1 MAEPLDHQYF
11 NWLCAKVMYDEP
23 GRTFDLMRI
32 LHGTEF
38 LWQVPGDENRSD
50 DGKDLRYRFA
60 IEAGI
65 PNFDN
70 TDPLGC
76 SVLEMLI
83 AFADRAEF
91 QTDTPLKTW
100 FWLMLQNLKLSEYR
114 HIGDSDVPSILHI
127 LHVFVWR
134 LYDER
139 GVGGLWPLNH
149 PPAED
154 QRGVDI
160 WYQFFAYIEDHG
172 LM

>member
-1 MAEPLDHQYF
+1 MSEPLDDQYF
-11 NWLCAKVMYDEP
+11 NWLCAKVMYEEP
-23 GRTFDLMRI
+23 GRTYDLLRI

-38 LWQVPGDENRSD
+38 VWRVPGDESRAE

-60 IEAGI
+60 LEANL
-65 PNFDN
+65 PAFDGW
-70 TDPLGC
+70 DPLGC

-91 QTDTPLKTW
+91 QTDIPLKQW
-100 FWLMLQNLKLSEYR
+100 FWTMLENLKLSEYR
-114 HIGDSDVPSILHI
+114 HVRDSDVPQINQILYT
-127 LHVFVWR
+127 FVWR

-139 GVGGLWPLNH
+139 GDGGLFPLNH

-160 WYQFFAYIEDHG
+160 WYQFFAYLEDRAI
-172 LM
+172 M